1 MLAAHPEKLTMRII
15 TLALLLAATSLS
27 SSGVLAADV
36 ANRPTLTLDG
46 AKAVASVAIRYARE
60 HQAPG
65 AAVAIVDSGG
75 TLLYVERLD
84 ETFQNAANISIG
96 KARTAVLFGKPTRVF
111 EDLVNKGRFTML
123 ALPEIAAFTPLMGGV
138 PIEFDGHVIGAI
150 GVSGASSAAQDDEI
164 ATAAAAEF
172 LKNQLHRTSQVTVI
186 PRATVEAGFATDAT
200 LVNDADFRVN
210 ASHRAGPGEAE
221 VHAKDTDIFYV
232 LRGRAELIVGG
243 KVSDPRSLSAEE
255 IRGSKIEGGEV
266 RTIAQGDVITIPRGI
281 PHWFKQVSTPF
292 TYYVIKSTH
301 NG

>member
-1 MLAAHPEKLTMRII
+1 MLRTIAVSLLVSAA
-15 TLALLLAATSLS
+15 SLS
-27 SSGVLAADV
+27 GASAQAAEV
-36 ANRPTLTLDG
+36 ANRPTLTLEG
-46 AKAVASVAIRYARE
+46 AKAVATFAVQYARE

-65 AAVAIVDSGG
+65 AAIAMVDSGG

-111 EDLVNKGRFTML
+111 EDLVNKGRYTML

-138 PIEFDGHVIGAI
+138 PIEVDGHVIGAI

-164 ATAAAAEF
+164 ASAAAAEF
-172 LKNQLHRTSQVTVI
+172 AKNQLHHTAQVTVV

-200 LVNDADFRVN
+200 LVSNADFRVN

-221 VHAKDTDIFYV
+221 VHVNDTDIFYV
-232 LRGRAELIVGG
+232 LKGRAELIVGG
-243 KVSDPRSLSAEE
+243 TVSDSHAVSSTEL
-255 IRGSKIEGGEV
+255 RGSKIEGGEV
-266 RTIAQGDVITIPRGI
+266 KNIAQGDVVTIPRGI

>member
-1 MLAAHPEKLTMRII
+1 MSRTI
-15 TLALLLAATSLS
+15 ALSLLVCVTSLS
-27 SSGVLAADV
+27 TISARAADV
-36 ANRPTLTLDG
+36 ANRPILTLDG
-46 AKAVASVAIRYARE
+46 AKAVATFAIHYARE

-65 AAVAIVDSGG
+65 AAVAMVDSGG

-111 EDLVNKGRFTML
+111 EDLVNKGRYTML
-123 ALPEIAAFTPLMGGV
+123 ALPEIAAFTPLVGGV
-138 PIEFDGHVIGAI
+138 PIELDGHVIGAI

-164 ATAAAAEF
+164 ASAAAAEF
-172 LKNQLHRTSQVTVI
+172 AKNQVHRAAQVTVI

-200 LVNDADFRVN
+200 LLSDADFRVN
-210 ASHRAGPGEAE
+210 TSHRAGPGEAE
-221 VHAKDTDIFYV
+221 VHVNDTDIFYV
-232 LRGRAELIVGG
+232 LKGRAELIVGG
-243 KVSDPRSLSAEE
+243 KVSDPHALSATE

-266 RTIAQGDVITIPRGI
+266 RTIEQGDVVTIPRGI

-292 TYYVIKSTH
+292 RYYVIKSTH

>member
-1 MLAAHPEKLTMRII
+1 MLRTIAVSLLVSAA
-15 TLALLLAATSLS
+15 SLS
-27 SSGVLAADV
+27 GASAQAAEV
-36 ANRPTLTLDG
+36 ANRPTLTLEG
-46 AKAVASVAIRYARE
+46 AKAVANFAVQYARE

-65 AAVAIVDSGG
+65 AAIAMVDSGG

-111 EDLVNKGRFTML
+111 EDLVNKGRYTML

-138 PIEFDGHVIGAI
+138 PIEVDGHVIGAI

-164 ATAAAAEF
+164 ASAAAAEF
-172 LKNQLHRTSQVTVI
+172 AKNQLHHTAQVTVV

-200 LVNDADFRVN
+200 LVSNADFRVN

-221 VHAKDTDIFYV
+221 VHVNDTDIFYV
-232 LRGRAELIVGG
+232 LKGRAELIVGG
-243 KVSDPRSLSAEE
+243 TVSDSHAVSSTEL
-255 IRGSKIEGGEV
+255 RGSKIEGGEV
-266 RTIAQGDVITIPRGI
+266 KNIAQGDVVTIPRGI

>member
-1 MLAAHPEKLTMRII
+1 MLRII
-15 TLALLLAATSLS
+15 TFSMLIAVTSLRPP
-27 SSGVLAADV
+27 GAWAADV

-46 AKAVASVAIRYARE
+46 AKVVANFAVHYARE

-65 AAVAIVDSGG
+65 AAIAMVDSGG

-96 KARTAVLFGKPTRVF
+96 KARTAVAFGKPTRVF
-111 EDLVNKGRFTML
+111 EDLVNKGRYTML

-138 PIEFDGHVIGAI
+138 PIEIDGHVIGAI

-164 ATAAAAEF
+164 ASAAAADF
-172 LKNQLHRTSQVTVI
+172 AKNQPHRAAQVTVI
-186 PRATVEAGFATDAT
+186 PRETVDAGFATDAT
-200 LVNDADFRVN
+200 LLSDADFRVN

-221 VHAKDTDIFYV
+221 IHVNDTDIFYV
-232 LRGRAELIVGG
+232 LKGHAELIVGG
-243 KVSDPRSLSAEE
+243 TVSEAHAVSADE
-255 IRGSKIEGGEV
+255 IRGPKIEGGEA
-266 RTIAQGDVITIPRGI
+266 RRISQGDVVTIPRGV

>member
-1 MLAAHPEKLTMRII
+1 MLRTIAVSLLVSAA
-15 TLALLLAATSLS
+15 SLS
-27 SSGVLAADV
+27 GASARAAEV
-36 ANRPTLTLDG
+36 ANRPTLTLEG
-46 AKAVASVAIRYARE
+46 AKVVANFAVQYARE

-65 AAVAIVDSGG
+65 AAIAMVDSGG

-111 EDLVNKGRFTML
+111 EDLVNKGRYTML

-138 PIEFDGHVIGAI
+138 PLELDGHVIGAI

-164 ATAAAAEF
+164 ASAAAAEF
-172 LKNQLHRTSQVTVI
+172 AKNQSHHTAQVTVV

-200 LVNDADFRVN
+200 LLSDTDFRVN
-210 ASHRAGPGEAE
+210 ASHRTGPGEAE
-221 VHAKDTDIFYV
+221 VHVNDTDIFYV
-232 LRGRAELIVGG
+232 LKGRAELIVGG
-243 KVSDPRSLSAEE
+243 TVSDSHVVSSTE
-255 IRGSKIEGGEV
+255 IRGSKIEGGKV
-266 RTIAQGDVITIPRGI
+266 KNIAQGDVVTVPRGV

-301 NG
+301 KG